1 LVAWRAVRAALE
13 ASLVSNCRAL
23 PRRRAT
29 CGCFAEA
36 RRSKAGSPKLGAP
49 TGRTVTRGRCLA
61 AAIVQDQFAA
71 TTRPHL
77 GVTVM
82 TIHKAKG
89 KEFEAVI
96 VFEGVYQR
104 FPSSA
109 AETQSQPLQ
118 SPRGGDA
125 RQDRSYVYD
134 TRAKSVSAASVMSP
148 TAFLVQI
155 TARNNEPYP
164 SRRGRP
170 LRSHLAANSDAL
182 ETDWTRGS

>member
-1 LVAWRAVRAALE
+1 
-13 ASLVSNCRAL
+13 VSNCRAL

-36 RRSKAGSPKLGAP
+36 RRSKAGSLKLGAP
-49 TGRTVTRGRCLA
+49 TGRTVTHGRCLA

-104 FPSSA
+104 F
-109 AETQSQPLQ
+109 LQ
-118 SPRGGDA
+118 QRGGDPE
-125 RQDRSYVYD
+125 
-134 TRAKSVSAASVMSP
+134 SAASIS
-148 TAFLVQI
+148 TW
-155 TARNNEPYP
+155 
-164 SRRGRP
+164 RRRATGP
-170 LRSHLAANSDAL
+170 QLRL
-182 ETDWTRGS
+182 